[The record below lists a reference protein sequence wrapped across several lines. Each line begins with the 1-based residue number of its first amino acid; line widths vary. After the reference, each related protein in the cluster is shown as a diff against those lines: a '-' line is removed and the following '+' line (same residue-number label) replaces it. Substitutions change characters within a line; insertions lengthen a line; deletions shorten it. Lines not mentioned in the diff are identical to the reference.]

1 MHPGLKALKSL
12 LDVGLYESMSW
23 ARWGTVKWVQ
33 NQPRALAANAYEAG
47 VDEGES
53 FILVLKFETFWEM
66 VRPCL
71 CKEATKADVD
81 AILKRATFLVNTKQF
96 VYYRKNGVNDDQ
108 VPRKCIPGADY
119 LTDEGK
125 KWYGKFK
132 NNVKDLPPSFDTE
145 VQKEQAWLS
154 LIFKK
159 LQEQRQPA
167 WVHRRPEP
175 SCLERVTSW
184 ENQRVAIKRERESVE
199 RKTLKAARAWRIELK
214 ASKSVIDLDPDD
226 DAAPNTESLEQALEE
241 MMEEECPDGFDFG
254 AME

>member
-1 MHPGLKALKSL
+1 
-12 LDVGLYESMSW
+12 MSW
-23 ARWGTVKWVQ
+23 ARWGAVKWVQ

-47 VDEGES
+47 VGEGES
-53 FILVLKFETFWEM
+53 FIPLLKFETFWEM

-132 NNVKDLPPSFDTE
+132 NNVKDLPPASTQKFKRNRRGCPSSSRSFRSSGSLTRFI
-145 VQKEQAWLS
+145 VKRCVVFLKTVVLSQVAWKESRSAGCHQ
-154 LIFKK
+154 
-159 LQEQRQPA
+159 
-167 WVHRRPEP
+167 
-175 SCLERVTSW
+175 T
-184 ENQRVAIKRERESVE
+184 
-199 RKTLKAARAWRIELK
+199 
-214 ASKSVIDLDPDD
+214 
-226 DAAPNTESLEQALEE
+226 
-241 MMEEECPDGFDFG
+241 
-254 AME
+254 